1 MTKKTN
7 LLKMVIILI
16 LLVGIGCTIFRTS
29 EQYILKEIVINSDLN
44 ELGNILSFDKEHV
57 LSAIIENDFKVQPIP
72 STILSVKIRNFDGNS
87 FLNQDFQFDHYVS
100 QSNIVGKLNNDFFSF
115 YVYDDYSRSEPKYI
129 NVFGSTI
136 GQPCQ
141 LLYEAK
147 INQSFKPQFLIHN
160 NELCLFLINE
170 FESLVIYFLE
180 SNLKKEISL
189 SDTNTNYRFDSNFPI
204 GSNGRQISFLAKD
217 TNNNTVLC
225 ISDGEQIID
234 TIKLLEEEYVSFT
247 LLDDVLFASSFQNFS
262 YKLYSIDYK
271 NDSDWHL
278 IKTLEGFFIGGGL
291 SNYFINKMDDLFAN
305 QELYEV
311 RSPFGSNIKEIFL
324 AENLSNYQ
332 QGNYQAMWEYII
344 NNVGVFIKKTSDE
357 LLSQK
362 GARGMYQLEY
372 PYDPTIT
379 TAEGFGWQ
387 IGYFLRAS
395 YYEYNG
401 RIESATAPTMVW
413 VYNPFDNS
421 AFDYEINYPI
431 RTAAIDSSRTRV
443 VFTHSFKL
451 LVRARPT
458 GDTPAWVHDFPAV
471 TDSFSA
477 VA

>member
-29 EQYILKEIVINSDLN
+29 EQYILKEIVINSYLN

-57 LSAIIENDFKVQPIP
+57 LSAIIENDFKVQSIP

-115 YVYDDYSRSEPKYI
+115 YVYDDSRSEPKYI

-147 INQSFKPQFLIHN
+147 INQSFKPQFLIHS

-189 SDTNTNYRFDSNFPI
+189 SDANTNYRFDSNFPI

-278 IKTLEGFFIGGGL
+278 IKTLEGFFIGNNKDIAL
-291 SNYFINKMDDLFAN
+291 VADPSNKRKIIAVKNNNEYQYVTLPKGVSA
-305 QELYEV
+305 Y
-311 RSPFGSNIKEIFL
+311 
-324 AENLSNYQ
+324 NL
-332 QGNYQAMWEYII
+332 II
-344 NNVGVFIKKTSDE
+344 NTTSNAETFVLFD
-357 LLSQK
+357 SP
-362 GARGMYQLEY
+362 RFFTLE
-372 PYDPTIT
+372 
-379 TAEGFGWQ
+379 
-387 IGYFLRAS
+387 
-395 YYEYNG
+395 
-401 RIESATAPTMVW
+401 
-413 VYNPFDNS
+413 
-421 AFDYEINYPI
+421 
-431 RTAAIDSSRTRV
+431 
-443 VFTHSFKL
+443 FKEK
-451 LVRARPT
+451 
-458 GDTPAWVHDFPAV
+458 
-471 TDSFSA
+471 
-477 VA
+477 